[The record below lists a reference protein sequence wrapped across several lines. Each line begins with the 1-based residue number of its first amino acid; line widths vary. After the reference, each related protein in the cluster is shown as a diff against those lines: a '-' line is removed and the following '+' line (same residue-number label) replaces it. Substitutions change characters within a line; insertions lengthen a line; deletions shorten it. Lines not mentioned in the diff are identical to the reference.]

1 MIKKIY
7 ILISMLFLI
16 LTLCSCGNKPSEI
29 VNQEYIN
36 DIFKN
41 SNITHLEKIDYNS
54 NEKLLI
60 FHINDEVISEDEFK
74 TSLSNY
80 QFKKNYGLEA
90 FKDDKILNIANKIK
104 FSYKNNNNFI
114 LDNKDSKIV
123 SNIVSYTY
131 SSEYI
136 NQKLK
141 NIAENIIKFND
152 IIGKIEVDLDKN
164 LISENVIEIL
174 NKNYNILLQSIND
187 FENIKNK
194 DMYLNNTDIDT
205 IKKYSEILKDKSEK
219 AISLKNSKLIS
230 QEFLKINELDKIARN
245 LNKEK

>member
-90 FKDDKILNIANKIK
+90 FKDCL
-104 FSYKNNNNFI
+104 
-114 LDNKDSKIV
+114 L
-123 SNIVSYTY
+123 YT
-131 SSEYI
+131 SDAADE
-136 NQKLK
+136 
-141 NIAENIIKFND
+141 
-152 IIGKIEVDLDKN
+152 
-164 LISENVIEIL
+164 
-174 NKNYNILLQSIND
+174 
-187 FENIKNK
+187 
-194 DMYLNNTDIDT
+194 
-205 IKKYSEILKDKSEK
+205 
-219 AISLKNSKLIS
+219 
-230 QEFLKINELDKIARN
+230 
-245 LNKEK
+245 